1 MLMRSD
7 RILVS
12 HVGSLPRSATLSDLL
27 ISQEAGEPIDAA
39 GWAREVEIAT
49 AHVIGKQVEAGVDV
63 GNDGEQSRRRI
74 SDLCSPVSLRFRHIH
89 RLRVHD
95 RRDRLGEARRCRRGG
110 AHRIEPVVGSGQRV
124 TPPEALRQRF
134 AVIGRDSIPLRQ
146 RSVRRT
152 LVRTRGRGPRA
163 PYGR

>member
-7 RILVS
+7 SVMS
-12 HVGSLPRSATLSDLL
+12 ASPRSATLSDLL

-39 GWAREVEIAT
+39 EWTREVEIAT

-63 GNDGEQSRRRI
+63 GNDGERSRVGFQTCVPRC
-74 SDLCSPVSLRFRHIH
+74 LCGFGTFTDCGYVIEEIVWGKLAAAA
-89 RLRVHD
+89 
-95 RRDRLGEARRCRRGG
+95 EG
-110 AHRIEPVVGSGQRV
+110 AHRLEPVVGSGQRV